1 MWYLS
6 RYCAINEEGN
16 NTMEEILFHRNYIEI
31 TEINDVIF
39 LSAEVEAAVHFE
51 RSQSQPALHSEQVG
65 PGVALRDGHPAVRVL
80 GVVLHQLH
88 VGAPGG
94 EGGEGGPG
102 GEVGGQAL
110 EVAGNFPA
118 GNR

>member
-1 MWYLS
+1 MWYLG

-51 RSQSQPALHSEQVG
+51 RS
-65 PGVALRDGHPAVRVL
+65 
-80 GVVLHQLH
+80 
-88 VGAPGG
+88 
-94 EGGEGGPG
+94 
-102 GEVGGQAL
+102 
-110 EVAGNFPA
+110 
-118 GNR
+118 